1 MPGNTFFRT
10 EGEKVLYYKADLSV
24 QRFDRL
30 KRNLR
35 NFTIRADEGVNA
47 PNLWAHFLLVCRIG
61 LSQGLS

>member
-1 MPGNTFFRT
+1 M
-10 EGEKVLYYKADLSV
+10 LYYKADLSV

-35 NFTIRADEGVNA
+35 NFTIRADEEVNA
-47 PNLWAHFLLVCRIG
+47 STLWAHFLLVCRIV